1 MAPNLEPVSAI
12 GFEIRVEMEISY
24 QNMPKSRFCEKCKLN
39 LSNTQLAM
47 FMPDFHS
54 WRLPRQNYTEN

>member
-12 GFEIRVEMEISY
+12 GFEIRVEMEIYY

-39 LSNTQLAM
+39 LFNTQLATYRVD
-47 FMPDFHS
+47 PGIVS
-54 WRLPRQNYTEN
+54 KNLNYYLQG